1 MNSLSTGRLRVAAA
15 LKCYIQGDTA
25 IKRKGTPSQETTMA
39 KVLVLYYSAYGHIET
54 MAYAVAEGAKS
65 AGADVTVR
73 RVPELVPEDVAKA
86 SYYKV
91 DQKAEIATVDE
102 LQNYDAII
110 VGAGTRYGT
119 VASQMRN
126 FWDQTGGLW
135 AEGKLVGKVGSV
147 FTSTAT
153 QHGGQESTI
162 LGFIPTLL
170 HHGLVVVGL
179 PYAFQGQMGVEE
191 VKGGSPYGA
200 STITGGDG
208 SRQPSEVELDAARY
222 QGAHVAKIAGKL
234 SA

>member
-1 MNSLSTGRLRVAAA
+1 
-15 LKCYIQGDTA
+15 
-25 IKRKGTPSQETTMA
+25 MA

-54 MAYAVAEGAKS
+54 MANAVAEGVRS
-65 AGADVTVR
+65 AGATADVK
-73 RVPELVPEDVAKA
+73 RVPELVPADVAKA
-86 SYYKV
+86 SHYKM
-91 DQKAEIATVDE
+91 DQPAPLASVDE
-102 LQNYDAII
+102 LAGYDAII

-135 AEGKLVGKVGSV
+135 MKGALVGKVGSV
-147 FTSTAT
+147 FTSSAT

-162 LGFIPTLL
+162 LGMQTTLL
-170 HHGLVVVGL
+170 HHGMVIVGL

-208 SRQPSEVELDAARY
+208 SRMPSAIELDAARY

-234 SA
+234 AA